1 MKKIILWVW
10 QLPQNILG
18 FILTRKPKATGTYL
32 CNDGKLVKVYFTSN
46 VFNCGVSLG
55 NYIILDYDS
64 YCYGGYCE
72 CLSANVLNHERG
84 HQKQSL
90 YLGWLYLPV
99 IGITSALCNNLYD
112 RIFHCK
118 WSAKER
124 NCWYYSRF
132 PEKWADELGG
142 VKR

>member
-1 MKKIILWVW
+1 MKKFILWIW

-18 FILTRKPKATGTYL
+18 FLMTRKPRATGVYL
-32 CNDGKLVKVYFTSN
+32 CNDLRTSVKVYFTSN
-46 VFNCGVSLG
+46 VLGCSVSLG
-55 NYIILDYDS
+55 NYIILDYDH
-64 YCYGGYCE
+64 YYGTLLGKT
-72 CLSANVLNHERG
+72 LNHERG

-99 IGITSALCNNLYD
+99 IGLVSALCNNLYD
-112 RIFHCK
+112 RLFHRK
-118 WSAKER
+118 WSLEDR
-124 NCWYYSRF
+124 NKWYYSRF